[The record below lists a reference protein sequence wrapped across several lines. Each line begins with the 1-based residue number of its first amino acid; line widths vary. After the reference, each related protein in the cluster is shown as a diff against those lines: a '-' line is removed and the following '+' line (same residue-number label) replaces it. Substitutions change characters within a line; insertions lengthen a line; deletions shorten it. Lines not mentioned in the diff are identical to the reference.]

1 MKMPVRPAIGLVAF
15 ALAWCAGCS
24 TPRDREFAEAAMSP
38 PVAMAGATRFFDGKV
53 LVSAT
58 LGRAARPHPEG
69 SGGRDGSG
77 QRWRRDRPPG
87 GMSGGMMGP
96 AGERRDDDVPTPRVR
111 VAGGPHLTLRV
122 TLKNTSPVPLT
133 IQIRDVNSDLGNF
146 VVRPERVE
154 LAPDQTAELEPM
166 SSELG
171 NVVGDI
177 PVQISLRAENKTE
190 SNSLVLKPGAD
201 ALRASREPRVES

>member
-1 MKMPVRPAIGLVAF
+1 
-15 ALAWCAGCS
+15 
-24 TPRDREFAEAAMSP
+24 
-38 PVAMAGATRFFDGKV
+38 
-53 LVSAT
+53 
-58 LGRAARPHPEG
+58 
-69 SGGRDGSG
+69 
-77 QRWRRDRPPG
+77 
-87 GMSGGMMGP
+87 
-96 AGERRDDDVPTPRVR
+96 
-111 VAGGPHLTLRV
+111 V